1 MLNEQKIIS
10 ITKTDLLDILFPN
23 LLFLLMKL
31 PEMETSKQEW
41 LF

>member
-10 ITKTDLLDILFPN
+10 IAKTDLLDILFPN

-31 PEMETSKQEW
+31 LERGTSKQAW